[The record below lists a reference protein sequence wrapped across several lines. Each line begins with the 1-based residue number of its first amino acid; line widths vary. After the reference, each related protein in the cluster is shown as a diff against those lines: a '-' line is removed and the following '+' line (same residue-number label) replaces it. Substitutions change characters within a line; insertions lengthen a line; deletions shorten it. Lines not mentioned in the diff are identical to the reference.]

1 MSEPIVLT
9 SGDRAILDSY
19 KVMLDGFSSYFGE
32 GYEMV
37 LHSLES
43 FDHSVVKIV
52 NGYHTGRTEGAPIT
66 DLALSMLE
74 RIRSQDGNAQG
85 ITYFSKNRKG
95 DPMKSTTIPILGERG
110 RIIGLLCINFYLNT
124 PLVQVVGGLVASPGG
139 ETGHPDETFTDN
151 VDELIVNSVRE
162 IQRDV
167 LNDPTISSSCKNKE
181 IIRRLDGKGIFNLKD
196 GVSRSAELLH
206 ISKNTVYL
214 HLRKLK

>member
-1 MSEPIVLT
+1 MNEPLLL
-9 SGDRAILDSY
+9 SPGDRAILDSY
-19 KVMLDGFSSYFGE
+19 KSMLDGFSSYFGD

-66 DLALSMLE
+66 DLALSVLE
-74 RIRSQDGNAQG
+74 RFRSQGGTSQG

-95 DPMKSTTIPILGERG
+95 EPMKSTTIPILGEQG

-124 PLVQVVGGLVASPGG
+124 PLSQVIGGLTASD
-139 ETGHPDETFTDN
+139 TDSGHPGETFTDN

-162 IQRDV
+162 IQQAV
-167 LNDPTISSSCKNKE
+167 LDDPAISSSCKNKE

-196 GVSRSAELLH
+196 GVARSAELLH